1 MVTAL
6 VLLKVKRDRVDEV
19 ANALVD
25 IEGVSEVYS
34 IAGRY
39 DLAAMIRVNDNDEC
53 AMIVTGHLLK
63 VEGIIDSETHIAFRV
78 YSRHDLES
86 MFSLPDRAPRTR

>member
-1 MVTAL
+1 MVHAL
-6 VLLKVKRDRVDEV
+6 VLLKVQRDLIDEA
-19 ANALVD
+19 ANRLAG

-39 DLAAMIRVNDNDEC
+39 DLAAMIRVKDNEEL
-53 AMIVTGHLLK
+53 AGIVTGKMLK
-63 VEGIIDSETHIAFRV
+63 VGGILDSETHIAFRV

-86 MFSLPDRAPRTR
+86 MFSLPR